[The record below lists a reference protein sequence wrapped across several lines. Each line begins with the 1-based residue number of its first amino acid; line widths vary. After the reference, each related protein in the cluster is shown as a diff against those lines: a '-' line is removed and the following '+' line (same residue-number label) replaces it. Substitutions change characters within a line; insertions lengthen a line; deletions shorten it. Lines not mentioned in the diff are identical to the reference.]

1 MLVTIAK
8 NVLLLV
14 VFPLLEGIHCPINIK
29 LRIIGFGTELT
40 NIICLEINLLE
51 RILQLLLPINPFSNM
66 LPHLLFRGQCDA
78 PQDHVPGIPRLCIE
92 HG

>member
-1 MLVTIAK
+1 MVWWRESTSARRLKLLVTIAK

-51 RILQLLLPINPFSNM
+51 RIFQLLLPINPFSNM
-66 LPHLLFRGQCDA
+66 LPPSPLSRA
-78 PQDHVPGIPRLCIE
+78 V
-92 HG
+92 